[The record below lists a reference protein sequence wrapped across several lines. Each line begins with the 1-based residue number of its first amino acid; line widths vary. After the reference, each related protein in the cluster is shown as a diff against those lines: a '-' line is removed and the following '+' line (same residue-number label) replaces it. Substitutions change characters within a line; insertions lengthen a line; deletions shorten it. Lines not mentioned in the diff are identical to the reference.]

1 MLGCNIALHGS
12 QGSHVCT
19 VLHDG
24 VPIGSVH
31 FDPPF
36 GVAYASLD
44 ASSGYD
50 RVRDFARR
58 VALAL
63 GTTQPWNAL
72 RGDFADAFARRWQ
85 DAGRLALAD
94 AFGRELGINNIVVPE
109 RFRGP
114 VVIADF
120 RPDLARVE
128 AFLHTL
134 HDGGN
139 GRSRPAA

>member
-1 MLGCNIALHGS
+1 MTACATSLVA
-12 QGSHVCT
+12 SHWRS
-19 VLHDG
+19 
-24 VPIGSVH
+24 VPPSPGTR
-31 FDPPF
+31 F
-36 GVAYASLD
+36 GAI
-44 ASSGYD
+44 
-50 RVRDFARR
+50 
-58 VALAL
+58 
-63 GTTQPWNAL
+63 
-72 RGDFADAFARRWQ
+72 FADAFARRWQ

-94 AFGRELGINNIVVPE
+94 AFGRELGINNIVVLE